1 MLWEGKSALVGG
13 HGARKP
19 ILLRTR
25 SRGMCVYVGC
35 DRLIARQLAF
45 VERSCETNHLI
56 RQILSLKKRQI
67 SLNNCNLKS
76 TLRQKLILLI
86 KNEYYYACLCP
97 LRYLQRVFELYDGI
111 HTHTHTLKSSKKF
124 QSIFR

>member
-45 VERSCETNHLI
+45 VERSCETNHST
-56 RQILSLKKRQI
+56 REILSLRKD
-67 SLNNCNLKS
+67 
-76 TLRQKLILLI
+76 KLI
-86 KNEYYYACLCP
+86 
-97 LRYLQRVFELYDGI
+97 
-111 HTHTHTLKSSKKF
+111 
-124 QSIFR
+124 